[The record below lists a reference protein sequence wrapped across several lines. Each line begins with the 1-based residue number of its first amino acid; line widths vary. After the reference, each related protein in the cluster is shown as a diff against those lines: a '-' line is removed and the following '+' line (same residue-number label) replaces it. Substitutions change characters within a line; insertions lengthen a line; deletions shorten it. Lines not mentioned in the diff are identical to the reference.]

1 MVNGAGVKPAYIK
14 KAAAAVWGFLLL
26 KQLLL
31 LPDSCTFLVLL
42 NMAKGPRWLCGGFT
56 SLSGEGWVAF
66 KQV

>member
-31 LPDSCTFLVLL
+31 LPDSCTGAV
-42 NMAKGPRWLCGGFT
+42 KHG
-56 SLSGEGWVAF
+56 
-66 KQV
+66 